1 MSKELVLDIETQ
13 KEFAEVGR
21 NNPHLLKISVV
32 GVFDYGSNQF
42 LTFEE
47 NQLSSLES
55 LIRGAD
61 KVIGFN
67 IKAFDW
73 PVLQPYVSI
82 DLFQIPTLDILEEV
96 EKIVG
101 FRISLDNIVQPTL
114 KEGKSGSGLMALQ
127 LWREGKLDELKKYCL
142 DDVRLT
148 RDLYEYV
155 KKNSKLFF
163 NSRYAKI
170 ETINIQWPILQ
181 KIQSEQAFLF

>member
-1 MSKELVLDIETQ
+1 MQEIVLDIETQ

-21 NNPHLLKISVV
+21 NNPHFLKVSVV
-32 GVFDYGSNQF
+32 GVFDYASNEF
-42 LTFEE
+42 FTFEE
-47 NQLSSLES
+47 NQLSDLEN
-55 LIRGAD
+55 LIRKAD
-61 KVIGFN
+61 RVIGFN

-82 DLFQIPTLDILEEV
+82 NLSQIPTLDIMEEV

-101 FRISLDNIVQPTL
+101 FRISLNNIVQPTL
-114 KEGKSGSGLMALQ
+114 KEGKSGNGLMALR

-155 KKNSKLFF
+155 KKNGKLFF
-163 NSRYAKI
+163 NSRYTGI
-170 ETINIQWPILQ
+170 ETINIQWPVLKKLQ
-181 KIQSEQAFLF
+181 QTQTSLF